1 MKKFGK
7 TDNGGT
13 DAVFAYLVKI
23 YRFPMAALSMLLPF
37 FYFVYLNLRVSIC
50 MAPKT
55 NHAYLRRL
63 LKSSFLFNLPH
74 QTNLEKIT

>member
-13 DAVFAYLVKI
+13 NAVLAYLVKI

-37 FYFVYLNLRVSIC
+37 FYFV
-50 MAPKT
+50 
-55 NHAYLRRL
+55 
-63 LKSSFLFNLPH
+63 
-74 QTNLEKIT
+74 